1 MLEQFEKQS
10 TPEVLS
16 YVSYIYMAN
25 GSSCTKSQKHLLAFN
40 LWTRILS
47 AVILQV
53 NQVKDKDASWKRNT
67 MHTCRRKLSW
77 LIDARYLFPLLF
89 LLFIVFA
96 KLLDLFRSK
105 LAEKWVD
112 LAVGIRKNYCFMWIN
127 IIVLTPSLNYC
138 FFFSFSLSHHFAQN
152 YGRKKGQKNGIQSN
166 QWVST
171 IGEPDTILS
180 IIMWCCA

>member
-112 LAVGIRKNYCFMWIN
+112 LAVWPFSIWFCEVHNCECVTSCHNTVRK
-127 IIVLTPSLNYC
+127 LSLLMDG
-138 FFFSFSLSHHFAQN
+138 FQ
-152 YGRKKGQKNGIQSN
+152 I
-166 QWVST
+166 
-171 IGEPDTILS
+171 TILLGFDLS
-180 IIMWCCA
+180 C